1 MLTSINLYRP
11 IAGRAVAHVC
21 KLRYGPFSV
30 VPDTVF
36 RRWSSSGGNDGVDS
50 AADENKSVDINRT
63 EDTDPVFSPWRHERD
78 LPPRFLEKDDL
89 SGMPNNFRARL
100 LRRLVA
106 CRELNISAFEAL
118 PLPFGLA
125 HTWEDNLA
133 HNFAKAFGVALEE
146 LLTSIFPGATVYVM
160 NAEGDPSSI
169 SIDSSVRD
177 EAGEEG
183 SADANNLVEN
193 NDFLDNMIDKNL
205 IAKYAS
211 IDPEK
216 MHLKLSIRPMKIAL
230 QHIFAV
236 PLLSRAIVEE
246 KPHLKGAYREIE
258 RLFSENKSYA
268 EVKEKTS
275 DLMTEIG
282 RERSYTRTV
291 VVDMTIECLEYF
303 QLKDASTGQV
313 VQGMQDDDEEEEV
326 VHHIRFEVV
335 TQKSEDGQGRELAGG
350 WKVIDIDDL
359 LEGNVFH

>member
-11 IAGRAVAHVC
+11 IAGRAVAHVR

-30 VPDTVF
+30 VPDC
-36 RRWSSSGGNDGVDS
+36 RRWSSS
-50 AADENKSVDINRT
+50 DENKSVDINRT
-63 EDTDPVFSPWRHERD
+63 EDPDPVSFPWRHERD

-146 LLTSIFPGATVYVM
+146 LLTSVFRGATVYVM

-169 SIDSSVRD
+169 SIDSSERD
-177 EAGEEG
+177 EAGEEEG
-183 SADANNLVEN
+183 ADAYPMEN
-193 NDFLDNMIDKNL
+193 NDFLDSMMDKNL
-205 IAKYAS
+205 IAKYS
-211 IDPEK
+211 STDPEKK
-216 MHLKLSIRPMKIAL
+216 MHLKLSIRPMKVAL

-282 RERSYTRTV
+282 RGRSYTRTV
-291 VVDMTIECLEYF
+291 VVDMTIECMEYF
-303 QLKDASTGQV
+303 QLKDASTGIV
-313 VQGMQDDDEEEEV
+313 LQGMQDDDEEEEV
-326 VHHIRFEVV
+326 VHNIRFEVV
-335 TQKSEDGQGRELAGG
+335 TQKGEDGQGRELAGG